1 MDYNKIYDTVFD
13 TFKKL
18 LYPEEW
24 INIDQTLSKSELF
37 TLLQVERNGEIIMSQ
52 IADYINIS
60 MSTATGIV
68 ERLVKQGFIERN
80 RNDSDRRI
88 VTIRLTA
95 EGKILAEN
103 IKSKIFGVAKLLL
116 DSMTEE
122 EQEILFRIFT
132 KVTNVFSTMNFSEV
146 EDEEGSVIKKIQIE

>member
-1 MDYNKIYDTVFD
+1 MLEYNEIYDTVFD

-24 INIDQTLSKSELF
+24 IDIDQTLSKSELF
-37 TLLQVERNGEIIMSQ
+37 TLLQVDRNGEIIMSQ

-68 ERLVKQGFIERN
+68 ERLVKKGLIERN

-88 VTIRLTA
+88 VTIKLTA

-103 IKSKIFGVAKLLL
+103 IKSKIFGMAKLVL
-116 DSMTEE
+116 DCLSDE
-122 EQEILFRIFT
+122 EQELLFSIFT
-132 KVTNVFSTMNFSEV
+132 KVTNVFSSMNPAEV
-146 EDEEGSVIKKIQIE
+146 GDKGSVMKKIQIE

>member
-1 MDYNKIYDTVFD
+1 MLDYNEIYDTVFD

-95 EGKILAEN
+95 EGKTLAES
-103 IKSKIFGVAKLLL
+103 IKSKIFGVARQLLESL
-116 DSMTEE
+116 SEE
-122 EQEILFRIFT
+122 EQKLLFSIFT
-132 KVTNVFSTMNFSEV
+132 KITNVLSSMDLEMT
-146 EDEEGSVIKKIQIE
+146 EDKGSVVRKIQIE

>member
-1 MDYNKIYDTVFD
+1 MLDCNEIYDTVFD

-24 INIDQTLSKSELF
+24 IDLDQTLSKSELF

-88 VTIRLTA
+88 VTIKLTA
-95 EGKILAEN
+95 EGKALAKN

-116 DSMTEE
+116 DSLTEE
-122 EQEILFRIFT
+122 EQELLFRIFT
-132 KVTNVFSTMNFSEV
+132 KVTSVFSTINLSEV
-146 EDEEGSVIKKIQIE
+146 EEKGSVVKKIEIE

>member
-132 KVTNVFSTMNFSEV
+132 KVTSVFSTMNLSEV
-146 EDEEGSVIKKIQIE
+146 EEKGSVIKKIRIE